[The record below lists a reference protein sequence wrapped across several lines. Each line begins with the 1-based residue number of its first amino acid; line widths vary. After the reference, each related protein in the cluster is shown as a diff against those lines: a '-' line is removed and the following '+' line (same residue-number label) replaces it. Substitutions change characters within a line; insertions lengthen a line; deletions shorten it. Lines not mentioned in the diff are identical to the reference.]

1 MFKLRILLNS
11 TPSKFSI
18 QNYSD
23 LLESQNLICDS
34 TFQSFANEVKVVIS
48 LVNVSSL
55 FMESQTNQM
64 QHLKHVIIHFD

>member
-1 MFKLRILLNS
+1 MFKLRILLNF

-23 LLESQNLICDS
+23 LLESQNWTCDS

>member
-18 QNYSD
+18 KNYSD
-23 LLESQNLICDS
+23 LLESQNWICDS